1 MNKNHFELD
10 FNQLRDRLTKTS
22 QLASIKV
29 MDVTEDQGEEI
40 KSDVNIFKKLVME
53 YCDAGSITNLVKS
66 TKRNSLKEEWISYIS
81 KETLNGL
88 NHLQLNKII
97 NRYIMKQNVLL
108 TENVKV
114 KLVDFDVSAHFHR
127 IIGRKNTFIET
138 SYWFLLFFN
147 QLISF
152 WHFFFYL
159 E

>member
-10 FNQLRDRLTKTS
+10 FNQLRDPSRIFELIKDRLTKTS

-97 NRYIMKQNVLL
+97 NRYIMKQVGFNNEFIYLF
-108 TENVKV
+108 T
-114 KLVDFDVSAHFHR
+114 S
-127 IIGRKNTFIET
+127 II
-138 SYWFLLFFN
+138 
-147 QLISF
+147 
-152 WHFFFYL
+152 
-159 E
+159 

>member
-10 FNQLRDRLTKTS
+10 FNQLRDPSRIFELIKDRLTKTS

-29 MDVTEDQGEEI
+29 MDVTEGQGEEI

-97 NRYIMKQNVLL
+97 NRYIMKQVGFNNEFIYLF
-108 TENVKV
+108 T
-114 KLVDFDVSAHFHR
+114 S
-127 IIGRKNTFIET
+127 II
-138 SYWFLLFFN
+138 
-147 QLISF
+147 
-152 WHFFFYL
+152 
-159 E
+159 